1 MADGIEIRIDGAA
14 DVIRRL
20 NSYSLQ
26 LGDRV
31 TLLAL
36 RAGANFMKKQIQSAA
51 PVGKTGRLKRS
62 IRVSRSKINTRARRG
77 AVGVYIKPFAGK
89 KRDDSR
95 GAYYARFV
103 EDGFE
108 TKGIDT
114 GHRTNRLGST
124 GLRSGRKTQPSGNFI
139 PGKKFIKNTFNT
151 NRETMVDIIIQS
163 IETGGAELA
172 NRLGL

>member
-1 MADGIEIRIDGAA
+1 MADGIEVRIDGAA

-20 NSYSLQ
+20 NAYSLQ
-26 LGDRV
+26 MGDRV

-36 RAGANFMKKQIQSAA
+36 RSGANFMKKQIQNAA
-51 PVGKTGRLKRS
+51 PVRKGRLKRS

-89 KRDDSR
+89 KKDDPR

-103 EDGFE
+103 EDGYE
-108 TKGIDT
+108 SKGIDT
-114 GHRTNRLGST
+114 GRRLNRIGPT
-124 GLRSGRKTQPSGNFI
+124 GLRSGRKTQASGNLV
-139 PGKKFIKNTFNT
+139 GGQKFIKNTFNT
-151 NRETMVDIIIQS
+151 NKETMLDIITTS
-163 IETGGAELA
+163 IETGGNELA